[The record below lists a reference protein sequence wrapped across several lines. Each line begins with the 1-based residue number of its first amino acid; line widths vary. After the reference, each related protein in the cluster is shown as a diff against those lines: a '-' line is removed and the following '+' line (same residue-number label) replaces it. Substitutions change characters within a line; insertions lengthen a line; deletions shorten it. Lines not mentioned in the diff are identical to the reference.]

1 MFFSASEN
9 FVWEGKKVKFFKNK
23 TIFVQTRVTGEG
35 GLVKKKKGELM
46 RFSDILIELLIKD
59 NLEVTKSVPVRK
71 LNRGYTGIL
80 EITT

>member
-9 FVWEGKKVKFFKNK
+9 FFWEGKKVKFFKNK

>member
-1 MFFSASEN
+1 MT
-9 FVWEGKKVKFFKNK
+9 GK
-23 TIFVQTRVTGEG
+23 G
-35 GLVKKKKGELM
+35 GLVKKKGGELM